1 MLTENEIQTIEGI
14 IGGDPD
20 AFREFYCLWDERVYY
35 FFLSKTKDH
44 LNAQDLTQQT
54 FIKFWEYRSSISVA
68 YTLEIQLFHK
78 AKLVFIDWL
87 RKEATRRKR
96 TEAEVQ
102 FYKAEQCTGATDG
115 CAQKLENALQQLP
128 QMRRK
133 VVELS
138 HIHGYKYKEI
148 ADELNISVKTVD
160 NHIHQALR
168 QLRKYLSLLIF
179 FF

>member
-1 MLTENEIQTIEGI
+1 MLTDNERQAIEEI
-14 IGGDPD
+14 IGGNSNT
-20 AFREFYCLWDERVYY
+20 FREFYCCWDERVYY

-54 FIKFWEYRSSISVA
+54 FIKFWEYRSSISTA

-78 AKLVFIDWL
+78 AKLIFIDWL
-87 RKEATRRKR
+87 RKEATRRKLL
-96 TEAEVQ
+96 EAAVQ
-102 FYKAEQCTGATDG
+102 FYKAGQGAD
-115 CAQKLENALQQLP
+115 AADNRSQRLENALEQLP

-168 QLRKYLSLLIF
+168 QLRKYLSLFIIF
-179 FF
+179 F